1 MFCHSFAITFKS
13 PKKKSMCTICTISMY
28 VFDKVC
34 FYNVIRKVHVENITY
49 CIASKK
55 YEMKKGNLR

>member
-1 MFCHSFAITFKS
+1 
-13 PKKKSMCTICTISMY
+13 MCTICTISMY

-34 FYNVIRKVHVENITY
+34 FYNVIRKVYVENITY